1 MLALSFES
9 ADTGYI
15 YYHWRWSRGI
25 PVTAEERERY
35 LSIPALGSRRAWRA
49 AIAGRPSV
57 PARVFQPVRRKLLA
71 ELPTR
76 MVVMALLL
84 GIPLAVSG
92 LAELQTI
99 GGLARSLC
107 GLLAVVF
114 GLQIAFA
121 KYAKR
126 RERYAVNGA
135 R

>member
-1 MLALSFES
+1 MLALSFEP

-25 PVTAEERERY
+25 PVTAEERETY

-57 PARVFQPVRRKLLA
+57 PARAFQPVQRKLLA
-71 ELPTR
+71 ELPTS

-84 GIPLAVSG
+84 GVPLAVSG

-99 GGLARSLC
+99 SGLARSLG

-121 KYAKR
+121 KYARR
-126 RERYAVNGA
+126 RETNAVSGE